1 MIRITCVK
9 CNAVLEIDDG
19 FAGGVCRCVHCR
31 AMQSVPKARQA
42 SVPAAE
48 PKALYTPKN
57 SRSGQAASGGVAEET
72 GSEPSGSGLG
82 SSGVYG
88 GSAQRRFIPP
98 PRAVGARLKYAMV
111 GIVGVI
117 VILAGVVAWLIF
129 GSSDSHGTGVSK
141 DASASGSSV
150 TAPNHAIAEP
160 AVTSGPAIGGIA
172 LREPKLVYLFDR
184 GTLHGASLEAAKKAV
199 GQSLDSLGVTQQFRV
214 IVWDSTGA
222 LAAVAMPTEGMS
234 AATADSFAA
243 AMSELGAINADGAV
257 VTESDEAPGTA
268 AIAQPDFSATTFLNK
283 QDFSNNG
290 GPPGQTFTPSTNMQ
304 LRAITVKGF
313 ANTPQSFGQ
322 GPFRQITL
330 TVSRVEAGDVLTI
343 LGQASAT
350 GGFTRGD
357 AYQTFT
363 LGKPIALVAGRQYAY
378 CIHTEGGFYGFAK
391 SREDVYGGG
400 SAMQHGSTPL
410 KARDGEPITQVQKVD
425 RTFFINPTGV
435 GASKEAAVRM
445 AWGMQPAAIV
455 LISGKGYD
463 EKFADQMLSLRGGGS
478 SKVHVILISDQRP
491 SSGAMRKMAEG
502 TGGRYREVGPGD

>member
-1 MIRITCVK
+1 
-9 CNAVLEIDDG
+9 VLEIDDG

-72 GSEPSGSGLG
+72 GSELSGSGLG

-88 GSAQRRFIPP
+88 GSAQRRFIPPP

-141 DASASGSSV
+141 DATAPGSAV
-150 TAPNHAIAEP
+150 TAQNHAIAEP
-160 AVTSGPAIGGIA
+160 AVTSGPAVGGIA

-234 AATADSFAA
+234 AATADSFAS
-243 AMSELGAINADGAV
+243 AMSELGAINGDGAV
-257 VTESDEAPGTA
+257 VTESDEAPGSA

-330 TVSRVEAGDVLTI
+330 TISRVDAGDVLTQ
-343 LGQASAT
+343 LAQESAT
-350 GGFTRGD
+350 GGFARGD

-363 LGKPIALVAGRQYAY
+363 LARPIALSAGRQYAY
-378 CIHTEGGFYGFAK
+378 SIFTAGGFYGFAK
-391 SREDVYGGG
+391 SSADVYSGGA
-400 SAMQHGSTPL
+400 AMQHGTLPL
-410 KARDGEPITQVQKVD
+410 KANNGDVITQPQNAD
-425 RTFFINPTGV
+425 RTFFINPTGGV
-435 GASKEAAVRM
+435 GATAESAMKQ
-445 AWGMQPAAIV
+445 AWMMDPTALIV
-455 LISGKGYD
+455 LCGKGYD
-463 EKFADQMLSLRGGGS
+463 ERFTDQMLSMRGHGGA
-478 SKVHVILISDQRP
+478 KIHVIQISLQP
-491 SSGAMRKMAEG
+491 STDGSMRRLADSS
-502 TGGRYREVGPGD
+502 GGRYREIVAEH